1 MQHNIT
7 FSAAQVVNQVSY
19 KNAIL
24 KKEANQKILIFVAI
38 LACLVAAVN
47 I

>member
-7 FSAAQVVNQVSY
+7 LSAAQVASQVSY
-19 KNAIL
+19 KSVIL
-24 KKEANQKILIFVAI
+24 KKEANQKIFIFVAI